1 MFRTASTSIAIIL
14 CLAAGSAWTEDKT
27 PTENHEFPSIEG
39 TWMLAIPMPGGI
51 ENPALKIRQRDGK
64 LKATLKGRQGS
75 KRLKNFSFKGSSFAF
90 EQILETPKGD
100 MSMKFRGSVQGDRIQ
115 GVIELPMGILPFTG
129 KRKLY

>member
-14 CLAAGSAWTEDKT
+14 CLAAGSAWTEDTT
-27 PTENHEFPSIEG
+27 PTENQEFPSIEG

-51 ENPALKIRQRDGK
+51 ENPDLRIRQSDGK
-64 LKATLKGRQGS
+64 LKATLKGRRGS
-75 KRLKNFSFKGSSFAF
+75 KRLKNFTLEGSSFAF
-90 EQILETPKGD
+90 EQMIETPKGD
-100 MSMKFRGSVQGDRIQ
+100 IDMKFRGSIQGDRIQ